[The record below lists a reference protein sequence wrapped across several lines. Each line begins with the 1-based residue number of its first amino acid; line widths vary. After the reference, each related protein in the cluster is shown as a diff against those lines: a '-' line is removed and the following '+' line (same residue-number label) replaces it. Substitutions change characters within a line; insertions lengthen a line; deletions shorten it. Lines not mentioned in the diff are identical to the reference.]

1 MNFNIYTKNRQTIM
15 STKKI
20 IFIMAIL
27 IFASLTL
34 AQVVTQGGTISTS
47 INFRYTSVILAI
59 LSAFLVGLYGFY
71 HKSYYLYGL
80 MVVLIAAS
88 SINVH
93 YELFTIDGKLEGLF
107 LGFYLILV
115 LGSILVMVT
124 SKVELKRK
132 SFKYKYYFRFAF
144 FVVAIYGILKGYVF
158 KNLVVFQ
165 SDALWMVELLLVATI
180 PFMYSFYYGYYA
192 KKKDLFAF
200 SVYFSTLSFFVTIVT
215 HSVFIQTMDYRFEFL
230 SNVFE
235 NIVFGGYIILIPLS
249 FLETVKDKDEIIR
262 KSNVLKNNLFMFFKS
277 AEYNENITVF
287 VNSNH
292 EVLYSNATYKLFFNN
307 HGNELESELSNYL
320 TEKYEVIKYNMN
332 YSSSIKIE
340 KQNHE
345 SILDVDVVF
354 IEQNEEEIFCIT
366 AKDSTV
372 IRAMQESLKRSEYKY
387 RSFFNLIPDFI
398 YLYDLEDNKIIEA
411 NDMVYSNF
419 KITSN
424 RGGDDDYL
432 EDNFMG
438 LSFRELGEL
447 GRKIK
452 PGEIHK
458 LETMKIKN
466 VKGEDFYVEPSFRVL
481 SFEDHQKQMLVFYK
495 DITSTIKLHELRIS
509 HEANIR
515 ELVIA
520 RENEKMFNE
529 FFANM
534 SHELRTPIN
543 IILSA
548 LEMMELSPSDHEK
561 AEKYGQFIRHNAYR
575 LTRIVNNILDITKV
589 DSGFYN
595 LNMKNYEL
603 VGFVEDIVTS
613 IVHYAHGKGIKIIF
627 DTEEEEYYV
636 AFDMEALE
644 RVLLN
649 LLSNAIKFSHE
660 GDSIYVFIHLDKE
673 NQKVYIDVKDNG
685 IGIPKDNVDKIFDRF
700 IQVNKS
706 TTRDNEGTGIG
717 LSIVKKLMVL
727 MGGDCEVK
735 SELGVGT
742 QFRIVLKDEVLEEA
756 GVEEVEEFIDKRD
769 NRVEIEFSDLRKS

>member
-1 MNFNIYTKNRQTIM
+1 MQINTKNRQIIM
-15 STKKI
+15 TTRKI

-27 IFASLTL
+27 ILFSLAIGQFVTDGGTKSSSINFQYSSLTL
-34 AQVVTQGGTISTS
+34 AI
-47 INFRYTSVILAI
+47 F
-59 LSAFLVGLYGFY
+59 SAFLVGMYGFY
-71 HKSYYLYGL
+71 HKIYSLFGL
-80 MVVLIAAS
+80 MLLLIIS
-88 SINVH
+88 SSVNFH
-93 YELFTIDGKLEGLF
+93 YQLFTIDGRLEALF
-107 LGFYLILV
+107 LGFYLIQV
-115 LGSILVMVT
+115 LGTILLIVT
-124 SKVELKRK
+124 SREELKRK
-132 SFKYKYYFRFAF
+132 SFKYKYYFIFSF
-144 FVVAIYGILKGYVF
+144 LLVIFYGTLKGYLF
-158 KNLVVFQ
+158 KNPVVFE
-165 SDALWMVELLLVATI
+165 SDSLWIVEFMLVAAV
-180 PFMYSFYYGYYA
+180 PFIFSFYYGYFA
-192 KKKDLFAF
+192 KKRDLFTF

-215 HSVFIQTMDYRFEFL
+215 HSIFIQSMDYRFEFL
-230 SNVFE
+230 SHVFE
-235 NIVFGGYIILIPLS
+235 NIVFGGYIVLIPLS
-249 FLETVKDKDEIIR
+249 FLETVKNKDEIIR

-292 EVLYSNATYKLFFNN
+292 EILYSNAKYKLFFNN
-307 HGNELESELSNYL
+307 HGKELEDELSKYL

-332 YSSSIKIE
+332 YSSSIKVE
-340 KQNHE
+340 KHNHV

-354 IEQNEEEIFCIT
+354 IEQNDEEIFCIT

-372 IRAMQESLKRSEYKY
+372 ISAMQESLKRSEYKY

-398 YLYDLEDNKIIEA
+398 FLFDMEKNKIIEA

-419 KITSN
+419 KITAG
-424 RGGDDDYL
+424 RGGAEDHL
-432 EDNFMG
+432 EDSFMG
-438 LSFRELGEL
+438 MTFKELGDL
-447 GRKIK
+447 GKNIK

-458 LETMKIKN
+458 LETMQINN
-466 VKGEDFYVEPSFRVL
+466 VKDEKFYVEPNFRLL

-495 DITSTIKLHELRIS
+495 DITSTIKLHELRVS

-515 ELVIA
+515 ELTIA

-548 LEMMELSPSDHEK
+548 LEMMELSPLDHEK
-561 AEKYGQFIRHNAYR
+561 VERYGQFIRHNAYR

-589 DSGFYN
+589 DSGFYT
-595 LNMKNYEL
+595 LQMKNYEI
-603 VGFVEDIVTS
+603 VGFIEDIVTS
-613 IVHYAHGKGIKIIF
+613 IVHYAHGKGINIIF

-636 AFDMEALE
+636 AFDLEALE
-644 RVLLN
+644 RVFLN
-649 LLSNAIKFSHE
+649 LLSNAIKFSHQ

-673 NQKVYIDVKDNG
+673 NQKVNIDVKDSG

-727 MGGDCEVK
+727 MGGDCEVE

-742 QFRIVLKDEVLEEA
+742 QFRVILKDEVLEQA
-756 GVEEVEEFIDKRD
+756 GEEEVGEFIHKRD
-769 NRVEIEFSDLRKS
+769 NRVEIEFSDFRKS

>member
-88 SINVH
+88 SINMH
-93 YELFTIDGKLEGLF
+93 YQLFTIDGQLEGLF

-548 LEMMELSPSDHEK
+548 LELMELSPSDHEK